1 MAVEG
6 SINQTDAPMR
16 VSNSCCDGRFMEGA
30 VDEYVLANHTMTQD
44 EIAEFA
50 TKGVEL
56 TLAVDAVG
64 KLPTAWADLKAAR
77 QR

>member
-1 MAVEG
+1 
-6 SINQTDAPMR
+6 
-16 VSNSCCDGRFMEGA
+16 
-30 VDEYVLANHTMTQD
+30 MTQD

-64 KLPTAWADLKAAR
+64 KLPTAWADLKASR